1 MTSLSVS
8 FVSCLFNVVSKC
20 CFLPNASCLLPLSLI
35 LEKMKCWHLNQIM
48 SSVFIPFISF
58 IERNH
63 SFKAHQSSTS
73 LIACEVILVKS
84 SMWGSPRMQLSGV
97 SSRPS
102 PALETALG
110 EYGRA
115 SLCSMNAHLCYVPF
129 LPLGIH
135 LARPNAHPSS

>member
-1 MTSLSVS
+1 MTLLSVS
-8 FVSCLFNVVSKC
+8 FVSCLFNLHQSVVS
-20 CFLPNASCLLPLSLI
+20 FPTPPASSPLSLI

-73 LIACEVILVKS
+73 LIGCEVILMKS
-84 SMWGSPRMQLSGV
+84 SMWGSLRMQLSGV

-102 PALETALG
+102 PALESALG
-110 EYGRA
+110 ECGRA
-115 SLCSMNAHLCYVPF
+115 SLCSMNVHLCSVPS

>member
-1 MTSLSVS
+1 MTLLSVS
-8 FVSCLFNVVSKC
+8 FVSCLFNVASKC

-73 LIACEVILVKS
+73 LIGCEVILMKS

-97 SSRPS
+97 SSRSS
-102 PALETALG
+102 PALG
-110 EYGRA
+110 ECGRA
-115 SLCSMNAHLCYVPF
+115 SLCSMNVHLCYVPS